1 MTSSPSMVMVDVPD
15 SCWLFGSSIVLVTS
29 LADPSTYVV
38 MTSTTCDD
46 EDELASDVE
55 WLSDSTLEE
64 LVLSDSS
71 VLSSVDVSSVVS
83 EKVSLLVSPL
93 VEVISV
99 NDSAEEMSGLLSIV
113 TDSIGAVDISNEVL
127 GGSDDKPITVNV
139 MASESVNVSESS
151 ASVGAVLGGIKI
163 PSSIKLIEG
172 STQ

>member
-1 MTSSPSMVMVDVPD
+1 MSQCDV
-15 SCWLFGSSIVLVTS
+15 VE
-29 LADPSTYVV
+29 
-38 MTSTTCDD
+38 CDD

-151 ASVGAVLGGIKI
+151 ASVGAVLEGIKI